1 MENVYILLKLL
12 LKRTGGITMSELIKE
27 LLTEEDVRKLLE
39 FRNMLEEIIETID
52 LLLNPEALEG
62 LREAEEDVKEG
73 RIRDRGEFIREIRKK

>member
-73 RIRDRGEFIREIRKK
+73 RIRDWGEFIREIRKK

>member
-1 MENVYILLKLL
+1 
-12 LKRTGGITMSELIKE
+12 MSELIKE

-73 RIRDRGEFIREIRKK
+73 RIRDWGEFIREIRKK